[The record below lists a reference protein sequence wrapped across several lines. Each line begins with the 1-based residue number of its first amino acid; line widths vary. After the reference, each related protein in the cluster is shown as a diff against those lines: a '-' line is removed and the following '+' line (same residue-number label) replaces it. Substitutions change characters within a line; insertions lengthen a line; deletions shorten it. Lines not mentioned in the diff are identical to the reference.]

1 MLEYTRKESVGS
13 QGHTRKK
20 HAGTPEKNML
30 GHPKKHVGTPE
41 KNMLGHP
48 KKTCWDTRKKTWC
61 MKHTRKKHAGT
72 LVENVVHG
80 SWNTP
85 IKNMVHG
92 THPQL

>member
-41 KNMLGHP
+41 K
-48 KKTCWDTRKKTWC
+48 TCWDTRKK
-61 MKHTRKKHAGT
+61 HAGT
-72 LVENVVHG
+72 PEKNMLGHPQKNVVHE
-80 SWNTP
+80 
-85 IKNMVHG
+85 
-92 THPQL
+92 THP